1 MNAKMGWLVKPSGL
15 VEPKGLLDGQ
25 VEGADQDGVK
35 DGGHGDNGQ
44 HGCGELAH
52 HAEHGHLDGH
62 KDDARDKGG
71 HERCDDGDGRLN
83 LAALGGGVTM
93 TAISMAAMPSA
104 AKSTNGEV
112 VVIWITAAEMRPMTS
127 A

>member
-52 HAEHGHLDGH
+52 HAEHGHLDDH

-83 LAALGGGVTM
+83 LAALGGGVDDDGHKHGGD
-93 TAISMAAMPSA
+93 ALGGKID
-104 AKSTNGEV
+104 NGEV

>member
-44 HGCGELAH
+44 HAAASSPH
-52 HAEHGHLDGH
+52 HAEHGHLD
-62 KDDARDKGG
+62 D
-71 HERCDDGDGRLN
+71 
-83 LAALGGGVTM
+83 
-93 TAISMAAMPSA
+93 P
-104 AKSTNGEV
+104 
-112 VVIWITAAEMRPMTS
+112 
-127 A
+127 